1 MNKILIILSFVILAS
16 CGASQEEKRNIA
28 AVTCSIMGETNRNT
42 DAAVRIR
49 EMNNAREKIGGE
61 PFLRGDYAIQEAFE
75 WGLCQELV
83 LNVTYDETLKSLKSI
98 KDAKRESERI
108 AAEKLAEEKKIAQ
121 EHLATA
127 KKKLALQEEEELKR
141 RYSYSQYLVA
151 SCVSATQDCKAALV
165 EVGEQ
170 VYSTYCSGCHLTGG
184 EGISGVFPSIINNS
198 IVVNK
203 SKYLKVLLNGVKGT
217 AMQSFRDQLTPIDLA
232 SVATYTMY
240 SFGNSVE
247 IDQMILPKDIASK

>member
-98 KDAKRESERI
+98 KDAKRESKRI
-108 AAEKLAEEKKIAQ
+108 ASEKLAKEKKIAE

-170 VYSTYCSGCHLTGG
+170 VYSTYCSGCHQTGG

-247 IDQMILPKDIASK
+247 IDQMILPKDIPSK

>member
-16 CGASQEEKRNIA
+16 CGVSQEEKTNIA
-28 AVTCSIMGETNRNT
+28 AVTCSIMGETRNM
-42 DAAVRIR
+42 DAAVRVR
-49 EMNNAREKIGGE
+49 EMNDAREKIGGE
-61 PFLRGDYAIQEAFE
+61 PFLRGDSAIQEAFE

-98 KDAKRESERI
+98 KDAKRESKRI
-108 AAEKLAEEKKIAQ
+108 AAEKLAKEKKIAE
-121 EHLATA
+121 EH
-127 KKKLALQEEEELKR
+127 LALQEEEELKR
-141 RYSYSQYLVA
+141 RYSYVE

-170 VYSTYCSGCHLTGG
+170 VYSTYCSGCHQTGG

-247 IDQMILPKDIASK
+247 IDQMILPKDIPSK

>member
-16 CGASQEEKRNIA
+16 CGVSQEEKTNIA
-28 AVTCSIMGETNRNT
+28 AVTCSIMGETRNM
-42 DAAVRIR
+42 DAAVRVR
-49 EMNNAREKIGGE
+49 EMNDAREKIGGE

-83 LNVTYDETLKSLKSI
+83 LNVTYDETLKSLK
-98 KDAKRESERI
+98 DAKRESKRI
-108 AAEKLAEEKKIAQ
+108 AAEKLAKEKKIAE

-141 RYSYSQYLVA
+141 RYSYVE

-170 VYSTYCSGCHLTGG
+170 VYSTYCSGCHQTGG

-217 AMQSFRDQLTPIDLA
+217 AMQSFHDELTPIDLA

-247 IDQMILPKDIASK
+247 IDQMILPKDIPSK

>member
-1 MNKILIILSFVILAS
+1 MRLHMNKILIILSFVILAS
-16 CGASQEEKRNIA
+16 CGVSQEEKTNIA
-28 AVTCSIMGETNRNT
+28 AVTCSIMGETRNM
-42 DAAVRIR
+42 DAAVRVR
-49 EMNNAREKIGGE
+49 EMNDAREKIGGE
-61 PFLRGDYAIQEAFE
+61 PFLRGDSAIQEAFE

-98 KDAKRESERI
+98 KDAKRESKRI
-108 AAEKLAEEKKIAQ
+108 AAEKLAKEKKIAE

-141 RYSYSQYLVA
+141 RYSYVE

-170 VYSTYCSGCHLTGG
+170 VYSTYCSGCHQTGG

-247 IDQMILPKDIASK
+247 IDQMILPKDIPSK